1 MNTTTVRHGR
11 RIKQSMYLDHQL
23 LSITIDSPQP
33 IYRQLMGQ
41 VRRLAIAGVLAP
53 GDTLPSV
60 REVGRALSVDPMTVS
75 KAYNL
80 LEREGV
86 LERVRG
92 QGMQIAR
99 QRIDARAERHALL
112 RPLLEQAVRE
122 ARQLALDDETILDF
136 FRQLLKEAR

>member
-1 MNTTTVRHGR
+1 MDLH
-11 RIKQSMYLDHQL
+11 HQL
-23 LSITIDSPQP
+23 LSITIGSSQP

-53 GDTLPSV
+53 GDILPSV
-60 REVGRALSVDPMTVS
+60 RGVARALSVNPMTVS

-80 LEREGV
+80 LEREG
-86 LERVRG
+86 LLKRVRG
-92 QGMQIAR
+92 HGMQVTL
-99 QRIDARAERHALL
+99 QRIDGRAERQALL

-136 FRQLLKEAR
+136 FRQLLKEAK